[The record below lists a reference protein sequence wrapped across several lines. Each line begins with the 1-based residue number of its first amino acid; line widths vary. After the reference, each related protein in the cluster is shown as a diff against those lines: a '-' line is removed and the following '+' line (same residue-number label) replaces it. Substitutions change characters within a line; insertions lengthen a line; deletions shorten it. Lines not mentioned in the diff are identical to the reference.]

1 MTDSFHRLISFQ
13 KKERLLSM
21 KNLTLENIT
30 KVCGGTYHG
39 PQEKLQ
45 EEVTAITTD
54 SRKVEKGG
62 LFVPVVG
69 ERVDAHRFI
78 PQVMEAGALAT
89 LSERV
94 LEGAD
99 HPYIQVESS
108 LQAVKDIAEFYL
120 EQLNIPVVGITGSV
134 GKTSTKEVIAS
145 VLKEKYRTLKTQGNF
160 NNELG
165 LPLTVIRLRD
175 EDEIAVLEMGISDF
189 GEMTRLAKIAKPD
202 TCVITNIGTCH
213 LENLGDRDGVLK
225 AKTEIFRYVKKNI
238 VLNGDD
244 DKLSTV
250 KEYNGIRPVFF
261 GTGDNCAVT
270 CENVESRGLKGMS
283 CDICIKGELAEGGE
297 ECFHVNIPMPGR
309 HMVSNAL
316 AAAAIGRLYGLT
328 AKEIKQGIE
337 SLEPVRGRFNMI
349 ETEKFMI
356 VDDCYNANPMS
367 MKASLDVLQ
376 DGLGRRVAILGD
388 MGELGADEVAL
399 HEGVGVHAGHCK
411 IDVCICV
418 GPLAAHIAEKASQTN
433 PDLTVIREKDLE
445 SLLSNLNTYV
455 KQGDTILVKASH
467 FMKFENV
474 VKALQEM

>member
-1 MTDSFHRLISFQ
+1 
-13 KKERLLSM
+13 M

-30 KVCGGTYHG
+30 KVCNGTYHG

-99 HPYIQVESS
+99 YPYIQVESS

-120 EQLNIPVVGITGSV
+120 EQLDIPVVGITGSV

-165 LPLTVIRLRD
+165 LPLTVFRLRD

-225 AKTEIFRYVKKNI
+225 AKTEIFKYVKKNI

-244 DKLSTV
+244 DNLSTV
-250 KEYNGIRPVFF
+250 KEYNGIR
-261 GTGDNCAVT
+261 
-270 CENVESRGLKGMS
+270 LKGKMAEN
-283 CDICIKGELAEGGE
+283 GEFQK
-297 ECFHVNIPMPGR
+297 FHVDIPMPGR

-316 AAAAIGRLYGLT
+316 AAAAIGRLYGLN
-328 AKEIKQGIE
+328 AEQIKKGIE
-337 SLEPVRGRFNMI
+337 SLEPVSGRFNMI
-349 ETEKFMI
+349 ETDKFLI

-388 MGELGADEVAL
+388 MGELGTDEVAL

-411 IDVCICV
+411 IDACICV
-418 GPLAAHIAEKASQTN
+418 GPLAAHIAKKASETN
-433 PDLTVIREKDLE
+433 PDLTVIQENDLE
-445 SLLSNLNTYV
+445 SLLKNLNTYV
-455 KQGDTILVKASH
+455 KKGDTILVKASH